1 MPFNSWSR
9 GFEVGTC
16 TAELFTETSR
26 RQAQV
31 ETLQC
36 SLLSQ
41 LCGVLLHSECLP
53 AAGSPRQGAAADP
66 QPLSRS
72 RAANRGRELL
82 LTCLELLRSHENV
95 LISFGLSINP

>member
-41 LCGVLLHSECLP
+41 LCAV
-53 AAGSPRQGAAADP
+53 
-66 QPLSRS
+66 
-72 RAANRGRELL
+72 
-82 LTCLELLRSHENV
+82 
-95 LISFGLSINP
+95 